1 MEKKKRHIG
10 PALIILAGCFW
21 GSMGI
26 FVRRLGAFGFSSI
39 QIVSI
44 RVTLAALFFCL
55 LLAVKDPSGFRI
67 SPRDLPLFFGLG
79 ILLIL
84 AAVILLNRKADE

>member
-1 MEKKKRHIG
+1 MIKNRRGIG

-26 FVRRLGAFGFSSI
+26 FVRKLNTYGFSAI

-44 RVTLAALFFCL
+44 RITLAAFAFCL
-55 LLAVKDPSGFRI
+55 LLLIRDRAGFRI
-67 SPRDLPLFFGLG
+67 SLRDLPLFIGLG
-79 ILLIL
+79 F
-84 AAVILLNRKADE
+84 